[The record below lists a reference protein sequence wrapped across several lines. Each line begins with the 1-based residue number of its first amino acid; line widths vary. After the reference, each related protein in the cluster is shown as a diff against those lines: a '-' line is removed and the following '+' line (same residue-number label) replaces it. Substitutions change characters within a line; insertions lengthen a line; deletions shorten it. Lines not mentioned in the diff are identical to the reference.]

1 MQLPPH
7 FVEWANLIALQDFHV
22 CSWDILP
29 SKSHRTCLQDE
40 NDLKV

>member
-22 CSWDILP
+22 CPWHILHF
-29 SKSHRTCLQDE
+29 KSHRNLLPRGE
-40 NDLKV
+40 

>member
-22 CSWDILP
+22 YGIFYIPNHVELVA
-29 SKSHRTCLQDE
+29 KRIMT
-40 NDLKV
+40 